1 LKKTIGIIGG
11 MGPMATVD
19 LFKKI
24 IDNTPAT
31 CDNDH
36 FHVCIDSNTSIPDRT
51 AAILLGGK
59 DPVPEMVRSAILLE
73 AMGADLL
80 VMPCNTAHFFYD
92 RVAAMTHVP
101 IINMLEETALEV
113 VRQNI
118 SCVGLLATDGTI
130 QSGLYDRVLKSHGI
144 RVLYPSKEC
153 QKHVMDIIYLGV
165 KASNYGIDLTDFYQ
179 TIDELEQA
187 GAQTLILGCTELPVA
202 FSMFSINR
210 RHIDPT
216 LVLAKCAIKMASEP

>member
-1 LKKTIGIIGG
+1 MKKTIGIIGG
-11 MGPMATVD
+11 MGPMATAD

-36 FHVCIDSNTSIPDRT
+36 FHVCIDSNTNIPDRT
-51 AAILLGGK
+51 AAILFGGK

-101 IINMLEETALEV
+101 IINMLEETAREV

-130 QSGLYDRVLKSHGI
+130 QSGLYDRVLKSQGI
-144 RVLYPSKEC
+144 HVLYPSKEC
-153 QKHVMDIIYLGV
+153 QKHVMDIIYMGV
-165 KASNYGIDLTDFYQ
+165 KASNYNIDLTGFFQ

-187 GAQTLILGCTELPVA
+187 GAETLILGCTELPVA

>member
-1 LKKTIGIIGG
+1 
-11 MGPMATVD
+11 MGPMATAD

-36 FHVCIDSNTSIPDRT
+36 FHVCIDSNTNIPDRT
-51 AAILLGGK
+51 AAILFGGK

-101 IINMLEETALEV
+101 IINMLEETAREV

-118 SCVGLLATDGTI
+118 SCVGLLATCL
-130 QSGLYDRVLKSHGI
+130 LYTSDAADDLLCVDLGGR
-144 RVLYPSKEC
+144 R
-153 QKHVMDIIYLGV
+153 II
-165 KASNYGIDLTDFYQ
+165 K
-179 TIDELEQA
+179 
-187 GAQTLILGCTELPVA
+187 
-202 FSMFSINR
+202 
-210 RHIDPT
+210 
-216 LVLAKCAIKMASEP
+216 

>member
-1 LKKTIGIIGG
+1 MKKTIGIIGG